1 MRWTLRY
8 SHKALAALYQIPRE
22 IWAAA
27 KVQIWALQDNPVPDR
42 AQPDE
47 EDPSIYWLAL
57 PGDYVASYEIID
69 EEHVIVLLDIE

>member
-8 SHKALAALYQIPRE
+8 SRQAVAAIYQIPRE
-22 IWAAA
+22 IWAEA
-27 KVQIWALQDNPVPDR
+27 KLYIWLLQDNPLPDR

-47 EDPSIYWLAL
+47 EDPSIYWLAF

-69 EEHVIVLLDIE
+69 EEHAVVLLDIE